1 MKSIRLFTI
10 TIMTASLMFSC
21 SGGSSSNDAMTGQ
34 NVVNNTGG
42 NSEGNGVSSIPEITV
57 KNGTIVVDVTDGRI
71 TIDGDNVQ
79 LTQQSGGDWQLAD
92 GVTITVTDNNGNTI
106 TGTIGIDQATGD
118 ITFTP
123 SDPLDVS
130 ATYTVTV
137 TVNGVEYSATVIVS
151 VDDTQQENSL
161 FASVPLRSA
170 GTFAVSDL
178 IVNGKA
184 LFGWAFG
191 SPAKSF
197 SIRLA
202 NIDAGA
208 TVYLT
213 AYGIYDIAGHQN
225 EVYYQRWESDQTPV
239 KDFVWSG
246 FTITVN
252 EQDSSIDGANG
263 DPDYSFATTY
273 IELRVMKDGADITA
287 TSSVQV
293 IVQ

>member
-1 MKSIRLFTI
+1 
-10 TIMTASLMFSC
+10 MTH
-21 SGGSSSNDAMTGQ
+21 GPGRRRQ
-34 NVVNNTGG
+34 QHRG
-42 NSEGNGVSSIPEITV
+42 NSEGNGVSSVPEITV
-57 KNGTIVVDVTDGRI
+57 KNGTIVVDVTDGRHYHRRRQRSAHAAEPAEAGSLP
-71 TIDGDNVQ
+71 TA
-79 LTQQSGGDWQLAD
+79 LPSRHRPTAA
-92 GVTITVTDNNGNTI
+92 TPI

-123 SDPLDVS
+123 SNPLDVS

-151 VDDTQQENSL
+151 VDDTAQENSL
-161 FASVPLRSA
+161 FASVPLRAA
-170 GTFAVSDL
+170 GTFAISDL

-213 AYGIYDIAGHQN
+213 AYGIYDIAVHQN

-239 KDFVWSG
+239 KDFAWSG

-273 IELRVMKDGADITA
+273 IELRVIKDGVDITS
-287 TSSVQV
+287 TSTVQV